1 MSALTFGKRTR
12 YRFMF
17 GGTLEQWKPFG
28 CEAVYAVTYKAD
40 AVSRPKN
47 HTVVFFG
54 ETPDLALQADSIRR
68 ELQKWWNENGGT
80 NGDLFFYIHEMPGS
94 SQFERVSVQKQLI
107 SEYDPH
113 GNN

>member
-1 MSALTFGKRTR
+1 MSALTFGKRNR
-12 YRFMF
+12 YRFMS
-17 GGTLEQWKPFG
+17 GGTLEQWKPAG
-28 CEAVYAVTYKAD
+28 GGAIYAVTYKAD

-54 ETPDLALQADSIRR
+54 ETPDLSLQAESIRR
-68 ELQKWWNENGGT
+68 ELQKWWNENGGS
-80 NGDLFFYIHEMPGS
+80 NGDLFLHVHEMPGS
-94 SQFERVSVQKQLI
+94 SQFERISVQKQLI